1 MGYIHSDN
9 IKVFPTTQRS
19 NKDASARMMTE
30 FNLTSIINRL
40 VDKKCFVISG
50 DQLDNDGY
58 FAIDNGRFEFNI
70 FGYYFSIL
78 SITELLKAIIISTD
92 NSLYDIMQQKQHL
105 DTEPS
110 AILFKAED
118 IDSSRLHIVAK
129 IQITGNTDTINNMSW
144 QRLAGTDIENSDT
157 GNLEYTGIQFA
168 LEPSENFTKNSYYT
182 SGDTKTFSILELID
196 RPYDGPSVSGEAITT
211 KYNLRIPANS
221 KVKFATSSLNQSI
234 RIDDGRLD

>member
-50 DQLDNDGY
+50 DQLDDDGY

-78 SITELLKAIIISTD
+78 NITELLKAVNVNTD
-92 NSLYDIMQQKQHL
+92 TSLYDIMQLKAVPVS
-105 DTEPS
+105 TEPS

-118 IDSSRLHIVAK
+118 IIDSSRLHIVAK

-144 QRLAGTDIENSDT
+144 YKLAGTDNENS
-157 GNLEYTGIQFA
+157 EYTGIEFA
-168 LEPSENFTKNSYYT
+168 LESGDKFTKDSYYT
-182 SGDTKTFSILELID
+182 YGDTKTFSILELID
-196 RPYDGPSVSGEAITT
+196 RPYTGPNTSGEDIST

-221 KVKFATSSLNQSI
+221 KVKFATSSINQSI

>member
-78 SITELLKAIIISTD
+78 NITELLKAVTVSPD
-92 NSLYDIMQQKQHL
+92 KSLYDIMQQKQHL

-118 IDSSRLHIVAK
+118 IDSSKLHIVAK
-129 IQITGNTDTINNMSW
+129 IQITGNTDNINNMSW
-144 QRLAGTDIENSDT
+144 QRLEGTDTDTENSQYN
-157 GNLEYTGIQFA
+157 GIEFSLEDG
-168 LEPSENFTKNSYYT
+168 SKFTTDSYYIEGNT
-182 SGDTKTFSILELID
+182 RVFSILQLIE
-196 RPYDGPSVSGEAITT
+196 RPYTGEDIIT

>member
-78 SITELLKAIIISTD
+78 SITELLKAVTVSPD
-92 NSLYDIMQQKQHL
+92 KSLYDIMQQKQHL

-118 IDSSRLHIVAK
+118 IDSSKLHIVAK
-129 IQITGNTDTINNMSW
+129 IQITGNTDNINNMSW
-144 QRLAGTDIENSDT
+144 QRLEGTDTE
-157 GNLEYTGIQFA
+157 NLEYTGIQFE
-168 LEPSENFTKNSYYT
+168 LESAEKFTKNSYYI

-196 RPYDGPSVSGEAITT
+196 RPYSGPSISGEDIIT